1 MEHEQKLREKKKKN
15 AEDDLE
21 YMVKTSPDVACA
33 FETRFVGNAI
43 LLEQARDLHSHLFYS
58 HLHSH
63 LRYPDLLEQ
72 MRAVKEMRHH
82 GELTAM
88 DEAAM
93 IAGIEQQ
100 RRNLH
105 NQGTTH
111 IAKVDDKDA
120 LVSVA
125 AFRFLTIVKDEHL
138 EHVEQGALQGVASKR
153 KKSKRQGV
161 ASKREQDLAD
171 GEQTLKLD
179 VTALGET
186 SVMPGPMS
194 QRSRRNRDSTQTRD
208 STAPP
213 TSVCAPPAPLTPPA
227 PTLSLPQSP
236 EPSIASV
243 QPRCRAAPTAD
254 PSQLTTHR
262 SPSRRASPNSSRRGG
277 ARSAGPS
284 PTSPPSA
291 AFR

>member
-1 MEHEQKLREKKKKN
+1 
-15 AEDDLE
+15 
-21 YMVKTSPDVACA
+21 
-33 FETRFVGNAI
+33 
-43 LLEQARDLHSHLFYS
+43 
-58 HLHSH
+58 
-63 LRYPDLLEQ
+63 

-153 KKSKRQGV
+153 KKSKRHG
-161 ASKREQDLAD
+161 DLAD

-186 SVMPGPMS
+186 SVMTGPSS

-243 QPRCRAAPTAD
+243 QPRRRAARPPT
-254 PSQLTTHR
+254 PPTHHHPLP
-262 SPSRRASPNSSRRGG
+262 PSRRASRNSSRRGG
-277 ARSAGPS
+277 APSACPAS

>member
-1 MEHEQKLREKKKKN
+1 
-15 AEDDLE
+15 
-21 YMVKTSPDVACA
+21 
-33 FETRFVGNAI
+33 
-43 LLEQARDLHSHLFYS
+43 
-58 HLHSH
+58 
-63 LRYPDLLEQ
+63 

-153 KKSKRQGV
+153 KKSKRHG
-161 ASKREQDLAD
+161 DLAD

-208 STAPP
+208 ATAPP

-227 PTLSLPQSP
+227 PHSLVTP
-236 EPSIASV
+236 EPGALHRIGAATL
-243 QPRCRAAPTAD
+243 PRRPTAD
-254 PSQLTTHR
+254 PSHSPPTAP
-262 SPSRRASPNSSRRGG
+262 PSRRESRNSSRRGG
-277 ARSAGPS
+277 ARSAGPW

-291 AFR
+291 GCR